1 LSLAEITVTK
11 LQEYF
16 HTDWS
21 SMTGTDWFG
30 LVFTVVVFLLMV
42 GLYFWVLNPK
52 NKEDLE
58 SHRTMPLEDDETIS
72 EKKDG

>member
-1 LSLAEITVTK
+1 VTK

-30 LVFTVVVFLLMV
+30 LVLTVVVFLVLLV
-42 GLYFWVLNPK
+42 AYVWVLNPK
-52 NKEDLE
+52 NKESIE
-58 SHRTMPLEDDETIS
+58 SHRTMLLDENDTKS
-72 EKKDG
+72 EKEDGR